1 MGVFVAALLLS
12 GFPARAFEQCPEPQ
26 FGIEAIAIDRVETT
40 AEEAQTLGIRQA
52 AQVGFQRVLL
62 RLLRDSAAVSTSW
75 LITILINL
83 LISIIFL
90 KKTASRG
97 GTSPFWIIVSRRRAS
112 DRLFVPPA

>member
-1 MGVFVAALLLS
+1 MGVFVAALLLL
-12 GFPARAFEQCPEPQ
+12 GFPARALEQGPEPQ

-62 RLLRDSAAVSTSW
+62 RLLRDSAAVSSFMADHDPDQFVDFY
-75 LITILINL
+75 ILEENSLEGRYI
-83 LISIIFL
+83 
-90 KKTASRG
+90 AV
-97 GTSPFWIIVSRRRAS
+97 WIIVSRRRAS